1 MGKSIR
7 NQEKYSR
14 FGIFVD
20 FFGMLLIFILCSL
33 FLYKRIQTGL
43 DYGG

>member
-1 MGKSIR
+1 MGKLIR

-20 FFGMLLIFILCSL
+20 FFGMLFYNEI
-33 FLYKRIQTGL
+33 R
-43 DYGG
+43 